1 MLILLLADRKVIPYS
16 KHMSTSPKPFAFVLM
31 PFSKDFDD
39 AFDLAIRPA
48 CDAAGAY
55 AERVDKQIFTGS
67 ILERVYNQIAKAD
80 LVVADM
86 SERNPNV
93 FYEVGYAHALGKTTL
108 LLTRNAEDIPFD
120 LKHYP
125 HIVYANRLTDL
136 RRELEQRV
144 RWHLENPEKTA
155 TTSSSVRVRVNGTS
169 LVDRPTVKVPILK
182 GSNRFRLTVELQN
195 RVERSLRTIAC
206 KIGVFAPAI
215 FIGALGRGR
224 DSCKSIEVEDGRR
237 LFLPIDQISLLPEA
251 WDAIVLA
258 VSADK
263 EIEPGK
269 FEFEVRVFLESGCVD
284 YPFTVEVATEFREV
298 G

>member
-1 MLILLLADRKVIPYS
+1 
-16 KHMSTSPKPFAFVLM
+16 
-31 PFSKDFDD
+31 
-39 AFDLAIRPA
+39 
-48 CDAAGAY
+48 
-55 AERVDKQIFTGS
+55 
-67 ILERVYNQIAKAD
+67 
-80 LVVADM
+80 M

-169 LVDRPTVKVPILK
+169 LVDRPTVKVLILK
-182 GSNRFRLTVELQN
+182 ASLRLKVELQN
-195 RVERSLRTIAC
+195 RVERNLRTIVC

-215 FIGALGRGR
+215 FIGAESGSY
-224 DSCKSIEVEDGRR
+224 DCKSVEVEDGRR

-251 WDAIVLA
+251 WDAIDLV
-258 VSADK
+258 VWSDK
-263 EIEPGK
+263 LIEPGK

>member
-1 MLILLLADRKVIPYS
+1 MSIILKDKISVLILLLANRKVIPYS

-86 SERNPNV
+86 SERNSNV

-125 HIVYANRLTDL
+125 HIVYADRLTDL

-169 LVDRPTVKVPILK
+169 LVDRPTVKVLILK
-182 GSNRFRLTVELQN
+182 G
-195 RVERSLRTIAC
+195 
-206 KIGVFAPAI
+206 
-215 FIGALGRGR
+215 
-224 DSCKSIEVEDGRR
+224 D
-237 LFLPIDQISLLPEA
+237 LFS
-251 WDAIVLA
+251 
-258 VSADK
+258 
-263 EIEPGK
+263 
-269 FEFEVRVFLESGCVD
+269 
-284 YPFTVEVATEFREV
+284 
-298 G
+298 